1 MQLNNCDDSY
11 HCTICEVVLRK
22 SINHQD
28 QGVISSSGHE
38 TTGNCKAA
46 TAKGFR
52 VLLAIRKVF
61 HYLNKETFRVSYPT
75 FVRPRL
81 IQAPNPCFKSGTDMP
96 ERVQRGGAKM
106 VKILSGLS
114 HESGLELLDLFLP
127 S

>member
-1 MQLNNCDDSY
+1 MCRWSLEVNSNNSVAMQLNNCDDSY

-22 SINHQD
+22 SINHQV
-28 QGVISSSGHE
+28 QGVISSSGHK
-38 TTGNCKAA
+38 TTGNCKAD

-81 IQAPNPCFKSGTDMP
+81 IKHQTLVSSLGRICQNEF
-96 ERVQRGGAKM
+96 RGEGPKW
-106 VKILSGLS
+106 
-114 HESGLELLDLFLP
+114 
-127 S
+127 